1 MLSDLTRNW
10 WMLVV
15 RGGVIMLLGVLFG
28 LAAFFQPALTL
39 TLLIPIFG
47 ALAVADGVHMMVVE
61 AVLRPGRRGL
71 HGSLILGGL
80 ASTVAG
86 LLTLLWPQLTVHTL
100 LYWIAGWAI
109 VAGVAMIWG
118 VGELRRFLPNE
129 WRLLASGILAVVFG
143 VTIGLMAFLN
153 PAAGVLSLV
162 WLISLYA
169 LVYGGLLLALGLR
182 LQTLQEPGLQPM
194 RAPGPRSVA
203 R

>member
-10 WMLVV
+10 WMLIV

-39 TLLIPIFG
+39 TLLVPIFG
-47 ALAVADGVHMMVVE
+47 ALAVADGVHMMVAE
-61 AVLRPGRRGL
+61 AFLRPGRRGL

-86 LLTLLWPQLTVHTL
+86 LLTLLWPQLTAHTL

-118 VGELRRFLPNE
+118 VGELRRFVPNE
-129 WRLLASGILAVVFG
+129 WRLLASGILAVAFG
-143 VTIGLMAFLN
+143 VVVGLMAILN
-153 PAAGVLSLV
+153 PGADALSLD

-169 LVYGGLLLALGLR
+169 LGYGGLLVALGLR
-182 LQTLQEPGLQPM
+182 LQSLQ
-194 RAPGPRSVA
+194 APGPQRMITPGPNSVL